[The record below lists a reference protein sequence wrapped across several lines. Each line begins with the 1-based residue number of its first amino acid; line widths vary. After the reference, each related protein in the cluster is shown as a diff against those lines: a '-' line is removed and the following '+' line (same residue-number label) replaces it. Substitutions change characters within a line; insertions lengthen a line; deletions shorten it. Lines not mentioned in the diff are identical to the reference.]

1 MLRFGFETTARGET
15 RAAKLVKT
23 SYLSAEFFPL
33 DTFVKD
39 IFANRETGSISG
51 MELQQV
57 FDRRE
62 KSGWMDG
69 WMMKGKK
76 NRRDVDIYIC
86 LFRYIYTNNL
96 ALPSSCSNR
105 WSNFNR
111 FATTLGRIVRN
122 VIRVYRPFVGFP
134 LRICLS
140 AKFRRGTSGLDGVA
154 HSDAIQLLRNP
165 WSATS

>member
-1 MLRFGFETTARGET
+1 MSKHRIYPLSFFRSIHLSRIFLRIVKQDLYLEWNYNKFSTGGKRAGE
-15 RAAKLVKT
+15 
-23 SYLSAEFFPL
+23 
-33 DTFVKD
+33 
-39 IFANRETGSISG
+39 
-51 MELQQV
+51 
-57 FDRRE
+57 
-62 KSGWMDG
+62 MDG